1 MLLLKYFRCD
11 TCADGFYGDARA
23 ATPDDCA
30 PCPCPRVTTEDGGS
44 RQGRCYLSG
53 ATAVCTE
60 CPAGR
65 TGARCEQC
73 VDGYYGDPEGVYG
86 APRPCVQCQC
96 NGNIDLA
103 AAGNCDAVT
112 GECLK
117 CVNNTAGE
125 RCEVSLKFELLK
137 YFFIGTN
144 IILRSCAGPATGV
157 TP

>member
-1 MLLLKYFRCD
+1 MRQGGQIFFLLVLKYFRCD

-125 RCEVSLKFELLK
+125 RCEVSLKFELL
-137 YFFIGTN
+137 
-144 IILRSCAGPATGV
+144 
-157 TP
+157 